1 MQWLHHYSIGRIFVD
16 MEDLSVLN
24 MKSECVD
31 EIVIDYIIITDSKI
45 GVSQIGS
52 AAGEFD
58 GPL

>member
-1 MQWLHHYSIGRIFVD
+1 

-24 MKSECVD
+24 MKSESVD
-31 EIVIDYIIITDSKI
+31 EIVIDYIIIRYSKI
-45 GVSQIGS
+45 GVSQIGR